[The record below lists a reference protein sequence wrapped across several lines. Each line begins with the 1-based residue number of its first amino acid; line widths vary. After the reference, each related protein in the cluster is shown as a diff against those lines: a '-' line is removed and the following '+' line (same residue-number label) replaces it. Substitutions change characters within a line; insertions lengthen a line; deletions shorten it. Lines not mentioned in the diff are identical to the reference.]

1 LEEPFEFRLWCG
13 RRWRLLQTQAEFEF
27 MASKV
32 LGAIEEWHA
41 SKDDVVEELART
53 HTSST

>member
-1 LEEPFEFRLWCG
+1 MVGPTP
-13 RRWRLLQTQAEFEF
+13 RLLQTQAEFEF
-27 MASKV
+27 MASKMPGV
-32 LGAIEEWHA
+32 IEEWHA